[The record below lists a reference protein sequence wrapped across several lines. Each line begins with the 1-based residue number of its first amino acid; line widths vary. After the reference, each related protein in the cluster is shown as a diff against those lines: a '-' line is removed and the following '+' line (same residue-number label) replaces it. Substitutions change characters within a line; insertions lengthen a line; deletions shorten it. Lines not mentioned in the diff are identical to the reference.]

1 MQICKREVSTKEGQV
16 IYKVDNQSIIMGS
29 DTCWKVGGGPRE
41 NLAPTTKDF
50 ERRYCFAKNGGGA
63 WPPAT
68 PSSEALIMI
77 RIFIL

>member
-50 ERRYCFAKNGGGA
+50 ERRYCFAKNGGGGGMA
-63 WPPAT
+63 SGHP
-68 PSSEALIMI
+68 
-77 RIFIL
+77 FIGGPDND